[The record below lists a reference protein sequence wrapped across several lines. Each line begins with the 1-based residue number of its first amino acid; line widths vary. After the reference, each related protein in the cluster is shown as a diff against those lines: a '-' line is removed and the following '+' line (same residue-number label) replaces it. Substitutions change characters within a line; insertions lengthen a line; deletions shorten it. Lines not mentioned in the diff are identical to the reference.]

1 LKIIL
6 ALILECGVIK
16 EAHIEILKIIT
27 YYIILTKNEDNQ
39 AGVVWFNQDI
49 YSPFNIEFK
58 FRFGGGSGADGM
70 VFMFYKK
77 KDYDPAIG
85 GSLGFIGPVYG
96 VEFDNFKNSEFNEP
110 SENHIAIIKDNVSN
124 HLIFKDDSRTEDN
137 QWHNAKIIV
146 KETSIE
152 VYVDSTLVL
161 NWSGTIDRSYG
172 GLCFVGGRRI

>member
-77 KDYDPAIG
+77 
-85 GSLGFIGPVYG
+85 
-96 VEFDNFKNSEFNEP
+96 
-110 SENHIAIIKDNVSN
+110 
-124 HLIFKDDSRTEDN
+124 
-137 QWHNAKIIV
+137 
-146 KETSIE
+146 
-152 VYVDSTLVL
+152 
-161 NWSGTIDRSYG
+161 
-172 GLCFVGGRRI
+172 RIS